1 MTCKESQQL
10 TDGACTQSWITKVQG
25 SMQGLVLGLVV
36 LCSLLLLVIGE
47 WHPLFPFPIGKL
59 ALWCCADFPSDAWPC
74 AVLISHQTA
83 LWCCADFPSDSLV
96 VLC

>member
-47 WHPLFPFPIGKL
+47 WHPLFPFSIGKL
-59 ALWCCADFPSDAWPC
+59 ALWCCADFPSD
-74 AVLISHQTA
+74 S
-83 LWCCADFPSDSLV
+83 FV